1 MHRVVN
7 WMFFL
12 RRRCTCLPL
21 WFCYNLKALKCKETK
36 NAAHVVALQ
45 ELCGTGTKQ
54 KLVSEPHEIQTHP
67 ESRKTAEI
75 EKWKCAFWFLSKV
88 LYCHQG
94 KVEILRQKTHA
105 PSEDSRQA
113 CSSHN
118 QGCFV
123 LYLIVKSSTKV
134 QKEIH
139 WIQSKIQEQKQME
152 REKLHVNLVDVG
164 GSHYHHCVLQRFQ
177 VCARF

>member
-1 MHRVVN
+1 
-7 WMFFL
+7 MFFL

-94 KVEILRQKTHA
+94 KVETLRQKTLQVKILDK
-105 PSEDSRQA
+105 PVRLTIRV
-113 CSSHN
+113 
-118 QGCFV
+118 V
-123 LYLIVKSSTKV
+123 LYCISLSNLV
-134 QKEIH
+134 QKYRKKYIEYKVKYRNKTR
-139 WIQSKIQEQKQME
+139 WRE
-152 REKLHVNLVDVG
+152 RSCMLIWLMWVG